1 MFFKCLLPVLFLLSA
16 VLWPLLSYH
25 PPEDE
30 PSGHRNEPSEPQDE
44 PRVILGVDE
53 EVQNLSLSDYRQKSV
68 YLEKEKSTDY
78 PIIVWWTP
86 FTGYTRIVHQ
96 CKTGSCLFTHSR
108 TEYDNPLTAGFMFY
122 GSMIEW
128 TSLPLPR
135 KHNHM
140 WFLLHEE
147 SSKNNFP
154 LTYGSVMKLFNI
166 TSTPSRY
173 SDYPLVTQYLEST
186 EKMLRPLKTPVEK
199 KSKGDLGLVMYV
211 HSDCDPPSD
220 RDSYVNELM
229 KYVKVDSYGK
239 CLHNKDFPEGHL
251 RDALAGMDSE
261 DFIDIISQYKF
272 ALAMENAICHDYIT
286 EKFWRPF
293 YSGTVPVV
301 KGSPTSRDW
310 APSNHSIILIDDFK
324 SPKELAEY
332 LLYLDK
338 NDEEY
343 MKYLEYKNTGITNDR
358 LAKAMK
364 EREWKVTISDYS
376 DKNMVESYEC
386 FVCDKVH
393 ERQRKEREGIPLD
406 PIVANQS
413 HYDCKFPELSV
424 ATTSISRFG
433 ETEFWRQ
440 VAKRS
445 EYQANAIGPAITAG
459 KIQKVVSLLYENAA
473 NGMSSEEWEITNKF

>member
-1 MFFKCLLPVLFLLSA
+1 MLLATWVFLSKTRRRKQVA
-16 VLWPLLSYH
+16 VLVAAILALLYVLTYLRLFERELEQEEAVSL
-25 PPEDE
+25 PPETTSSEDE
-30 PSGHRNEPSEPQDE
+30 PI
-44 PRVILGVDE
+44 VI
-53 EVQNLSLSDYRQKSV
+53 
-68 YLEKEKSTDY
+68 
-78 PIIVWWTP
+78 WWTP
-86 FTGYTRIVHQ
+86 FTPNQRIIR
-96 CKTGSCLFTHSR
+96 SCSAGNCLITHSR
-108 TEYDNPLTAGFMFY
+108 SELSNPRTEAIVFY
-122 GSMIEW
+122 GSDLKW
-128 TSLPLPR
+128 SDLPLPR
-135 KHNHM
+135 DPRLY
-140 WFLLHEE
+140 WALLHEE
-147 SSKNNFP
+147 SPKNNWGFA
-154 LTYGSVMKLFNI
+154 TDEGIALFNL
-166 TSTPSRY
+166 TSTPSRH
-173 SDYPLVTQYLEST
+173 SSYPLVTQYLEDT
-186 EKMLRPLKTPVEK
+186 QKLLRPLKIPVEE
-199 KSKGDLGLVMYV
+199 KSKGGLGLVMYL
-211 HSDCDPPSD
+211 HSDCGTPSD

-393 ERQRKEREGIPLD
+393 ERQRKEREGVPLD

-473 NGMSSEEWEITNKF
+473 NDMSSEEWEITNKF